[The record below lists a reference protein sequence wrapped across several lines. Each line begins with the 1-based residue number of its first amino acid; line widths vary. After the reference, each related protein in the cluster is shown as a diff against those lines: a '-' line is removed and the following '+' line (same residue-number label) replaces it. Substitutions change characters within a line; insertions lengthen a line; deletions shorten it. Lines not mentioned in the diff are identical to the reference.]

1 VLPDYAIAKQSIC
14 RKEKDMPGKAPIP
27 SCTDKEREFLEQIVR
42 SRTMELRMVERARII
57 LKCLDG
63 YRVKEIAKVLQVRP
77 NTVIEW
83 RRRFE
88 KEGVKGLKD
97 KPRSGKPARYDAE
110 FRKNVLSTLKLP
122 PPAGQTHWD
131 GPAIAKHLDTSVHA
145 VWRLLR
151 KEGICL
157 SRQRS
162 WTVSTGL
169 EFIPKTADIVGLY
182 ISPTANALV
191 ISVNE
196 KPDLQRLEY
205 AAGYVETDSGK
216 IARGF
221 KSRYKRNG
229 FLNLLSALE
238 AAAGAL
244 QAQTCPHRRR
254 QDFETFIDQQL
265 CGLPASRDIHVILD
279 TCAVRDRIERWRL
292 SHENVHFHSAATFG
306 SWLTQVEIWFGV
318 MSSKPPRGEGLEGV
332 QNLRQAIEVFVSAC
346 GPGARPFVWRK
357 QETSGCG
364 FRNAVADL
372 DNKGI
377 PA

>member
-1 VLPDYAIAKQSIC
+1 
-14 RKEKDMPGKAPIP
+14 MPGKAPIP
-27 SCTDKEREFLEQIVR
+27 SCTDKDREFLEQIVR

-57 LKCLDG
+57 LKCLAG

-110 FRKNVLSTLKLP
+110 FRKNVFDTLKLP
-122 PPAGQTHWD
+122 PPSGQAHWD

-169 EFIPKTADIVGLY
+169 EFAPKAADIVGLY
-182 ISPTANALV
+182 LSPTANALV
-191 ISVNE
+191 ICVDE
-196 KPDLQRLEY
+196 KPDLYGFEC

-229 FLNLLSALE
+229 FLNLFSALE
-238 AAAGAL
+238 AAACAL
-244 QAQTCPHRRR
+244 QTQTCPHRRR
-254 QDFETFIDQQL
+254 LDFETFIEQQL
-265 CGLPASRDIHVILD
+265 CGLPLNRDIHVILD
-279 TCAVRDRIERWRL
+279 NCAIRDGIERWRL
-292 SHENVHFHSAATFG
+292 THENVHFHSTATFG
-306 SWLTQVEIWFGV
+306 SWLTQVEIWFDV
-318 MSSKPPRGEGLEGV
+318 MSSKPPRGDGLESG

-346 GPGARPFVWRK
+346 SPGARPFVWRK
-357 QETSGCG
+357 QETSG
-364 FRNAVADL
+364 FRLRDAVAEL
-372 DNKGI
+372 NN
-377 PA
+377 

>member
-1 VLPDYAIAKQSIC
+1 
-14 RKEKDMPGKAPIP
+14 
-27 SCTDKEREFLEQIVR
+27 
-42 SRTMELRMVERARII
+42 MVERARII
-57 LKCLDG
+57 LKCLAG
-63 YRVKEIAKVLQVRP
+63 YRVKDIAKVLQVRP

-97 KPRSGKPARYDAE
+97 KPRSGKPAIYDAE
-110 FRKNVLSTLKLP
+110 FRRNVFDTLKLP
-122 PPAGQTHWD
+122 PPTGQTHWD

-169 EFIPKTADIVGLY
+169 EFIPKAADIVGFYL
-182 ISPTANALV
+182 SSTAKALV
-191 ISVNE
+191 ISVDE
-196 KPDLQRLEY
+196 KPDLHRFEF

-221 KSRYKRNG
+221 KSRFKRNG
-229 FLNLLSALE
+229 FLNLFSALE
-238 AAAGAL
+238 TAACAL
-244 QAQTCPHRRR
+244 QAQACSHRRR

-265 CGLPASRDIHVILD
+265 SGLPANRDIHVILD
-279 TCAVRDRIERWRL
+279 NCAIRDRVEKCRL
-292 SHENVHFHSAATFG
+292 THENVHFHSTATFG

-318 MSSKPPRGEGLEGV
+318 MSSKPPRREGLASV

-357 QETSGCG
+357 QETNGC
-364 FRNAVADL
+364 RLKDAVADL
-372 DNKGI
+372 NN
-377 PA
+377 